1 MNKSVLIVDDDKW
14 LADTFAL
21 VLTKH
26 GWSVTVCHDPHKAID
41 VVDETVPSVIL
52 LDFMLPYASGA
63 ALLHELQSYVDT
75 KEIPVVVCSS
85 LDINSAVLS
94 QYGVVDT
101 LDKSTMTPEVLVD
114 TLEGAIHEA
123 SS

>member
-21 VLTKH
+21 ILTKH
-26 GWSVTVCHDPHKAID
+26 RWNVTVCHDPHKAID
-41 VVDETVPSVIL
+41 VIDEMVPSVIL

-75 KEIPVVVCSS
+75 KEIPVVICSS
-85 LDINSAVLS
+85 LNLDSDVLS
-94 QYGVVDT
+94 QYGVVEA
-101 LDKSTMTPEVLVD
+101 LDKSTMTPETLVD
-114 TLEGAIHEA
+114 VLEEAIHET

>member
-1 MNKSVLIVDDDKW
+1 MSKSVLIVDDDKW

-26 GWSVTVCHDPHKAID
+26 NWKVTVCHDPHKAID
-41 VVDETVPSVIL
+41 VIDETVPSVIL

-63 ALLHELQSYVDT
+63 ALLHELQSYADT
-75 KEIPVVVCSS
+75 KEIPVIVCSS
-85 LDINSAVLS
+85 LDLNSGVLS

-114 TLEGAIHEA
+114 TLEGAIREA